1 MTVAEEQNKVD
12 NPSDLQS
19 ETIDLENQIDGETDE
34 TEVPTEE
41 SSAFALK
48 MINSVK
54 AMNSGELSHY
64 EMVNSFSLAGELKC
78 LFMFIQ
84 GLPHRP
90 ILPMYPEA
98 PFLISIGQLCKERCE
113 FKWTRGGEPTIILFE
128 KNSDNVVKSIVLD
141 VRCNVPYCYPAEQTS
156 SNESRE
162 CESASLGPS
171 PSGANEDEAADDE
184 DSDTEPLVAQP
195 FPGPMRPDAPAVGTD
210 DSVAQ
215 TRQKKRTKKDQ
226 LKTKT
231 KKILI

>member
-1 MTVAEEQNKVD
+1 MTVAEEQNKAD
-12 NPSDLQS
+12 YNPSDLQS

-78 LFMFIQ
+78 LFMFIK

-98 PFLISIGQLCKERCE
+98 PFLF
-113 FKWTRGGEPTIILFE
+113 FKGVTVPRSFDLTEEMANDVETFMKGNNSEYFNELHLHDLEPYY
-128 KNSDNVVKSIVLD
+128 LD
-141 VRCNVPYCYPAEQTS
+141 AY
-156 SNESRE
+156 
-162 CESASLGPS
+162 ESAVRIYNDMVEKTR
-171 PSGANEDEAADDE
+171 ANYLANVKQAKSQVIEISAAIVCG
-184 DSDTEPLVAQP
+184 LVVVLAL
-195 FPGPMRPDAPAVGTD
+195 VGL
-210 DSVAQ
+210 S
-215 TRQKKRTKKDQ
+215 
-226 LKTKT
+226 
-231 KKILI
+231 